1 MPHKILTKDQQ
12 KVIRLIAAEPKMAD
26 FYLTGGTALAGFYL
40 QHRLSDDLDF
50 FTGTPPDP
58 IFLHAFANKIQQ
70 VLDAESVRF
79 DKIYD
84 RNQFFFQLKNTEL
97 KLEFALYPFPQII
110 KPKII
115 GGIKV
120 DSLRDIAA
128 NKLMAM
134 LDRFDPKDF
143 ADLYF
148 LLKKFGLEKIR
159 RDAEKKFGAKI
170 DNIFL
175 GGELMK
181 SQRIEA
187 LPKMIKPLAIKQLK
201 DFFAKQATYLKNK
214 ILK

>member
-1 MPHKILTKDQQ
+1 MPREILTEDQK

-40 QHRLSDDLDF
+40 HHRLSDDLDF
-50 FTGTPPDP
+50 FIGTAPDP
-58 IFLHAFANKIQQ
+58 IFLHAFANKIKRA
-70 VLDAESVRF
+70 LDAKSVRF

-110 KPKII
+110 KPKNA
-115 GGIKV
+115 GGIKI

-143 ADLYF
+143 ADLFF
-148 LLKKFGLEKIR
+148 LLKKFKLEKVR
-159 RDAEKKFGAKI
+159 RDAEKKFGIKI

-181 SQRIEA
+181 SQRISA
-187 LPKMIKPLAIKQLK
+187 LPKMIKPLTIKQLK
-201 DFFAKQATYLKNK
+201 EFFVKQAADLKNK